1 MSAVLN
7 LKTRRGLRSSRL
19 PSQHLE
25 TVLARVTDA
34 VVAVDISNRV
44 TYMNDAA
51 KRLFACGQRD
61 PNAVSLTKLMAPV
74 ELVSEVPVANLVE
87 AAMRRGLA
95 GTPRRVVLAGERC
108 GAAVTEYSI
117 EVLRNAGTI
126 SGAVIIFSDITHR
139 LAAERALRDSEAALL
154 KTAEAMFQEKER
166 SAVTLNSIGDAVIS
180 TDFSGRVSF
189 INRAA
194 EAMTGWSQAEAA
206 GQLLDEIFIL
216 SNAESR
222 QFIACPT
229 ISAVIEDRKVAVG
242 APCIVTRRD
251 RTQVAVEVSASPIHD
266 TERAVLGAVMVAHDV
281 TAARDLS
288 AKLARLALHDNLT
301 GLPNRALF
309 TDRLEAAVLR
319 ARRIGSCAAVLFID
333 LDRFKPV
340 NDSLGHAVGDQ
351 LLKSVAQRMLGTVR
365 SSDTVSRYGGD
376 EFVILLAEITHP
388 QDASLYAAK
397 LKAAFNTPFEICGH
411 QLLLTA
417 SIGIA
422 CFPQSTS
429 IANELVECAD
439 TAMYESKLTGRNSYR
454 LFSGKRKSRKT
465 ANLRAPD
472 PR

>member
-7 LKTRRGLRSSRL
+7 LKTRRGSRPSRL
-19 PSQHLE
+19 TTQHLE
-25 TVLARVTDA
+25 TVLSRVTDA
-34 VVAVDISNRV
+34 VVAVDISNSV
-44 TYMNDAA
+44 IYMNDAA
-51 KRLFACGQRD
+51 KRLFACGPGD
-61 PNAVSLTKLMAPV
+61 PDAGKLTELLAPV
-74 ELVSEVPVANLVE
+74 EIVSKGPIANLVE

-95 GTPRRVVLAGERC
+95 AQPRRVVLAGERC

-117 EVLRNAGTI
+117 EVLRDAGNI
-126 SGAVIIFSDITHR
+126 CGAVIIFSNITHR

-180 TDFSGRVSF
+180 TDFRGRISL

-206 GQLLDEIFIL
+206 GHLLDEIFIL
-216 SNAESR
+216 LNAESHEG
-222 QFIACPT
+222 IACPT
-229 ISAVIEDRKVAVG
+229 ISAVIEDRKVAVA

-251 RTQVAVEVSASPIHD
+251 GTQVAVEVSASPIHD
-266 TERAVLGAVMVAHDV
+266 TEGAVLGAVMVAHDV

-309 TDRLEAAVLR
+309 NDRLEAAVLR
-319 ARRIGSCAAVLFID
+319 SRRSGSCSAVLFID

-351 LLKSVAQRMLGTVR
+351 LLIAVAQRLLAGTR
-365 SSDTVSRYGGD
+365 SSDTVCRYGGD
-376 EFVILLAEITHP
+376 EFVILLAEIAHP
-388 QDASLYAAK
+388 EDASLYASK
-397 LKAAFNTPFEICGH
+397 LKAAFSTPFEVCGH
-411 QLLLTA
+411 QLLVTA

-422 CFPQSTS
+422 CFPESTS
-429 IANELVECAD
+429 NANELVQCAD
-439 TAMYESKLTGRNSYR
+439 TAMYESKLTGRNNFR
-454 LFSGKRKSRKT
+454 LFSTKRMARKT
-465 ANLRAPD
+465 ASD
-472 PR
+472 TT